1 MFLKAYNEMIRSKD
15 LLIINLI
22 EAVSKALD
30 TSSLDKQIEALSNE
44 LNDMNKEFELLV
56 KMNTTTQQD
65 QTIWQKK
72 CAELKDIYKNKEAE
86 LNHLLL
92 KRTKSN

>member
-1 MFLKAYNEMIRSKD
+1 MIKSKD
-15 LLIINLI
+15 LLISNLI

-44 LNDMNKEFELLV
+44 LKDMNKEFDLLV

-65 QTIWQKK
+65 QTI
-72 CAELKDIYKNKEAE
+72 
-86 LNHLLL
+86 
-92 KRTKSN
+92 

>member
-1 MFLKAYNEMIRSKD
+1 MGSKEERLLRTIFGNEPQVKSTFLKAYNEMIESKD
-15 LLIINLI
+15 HLITNLI

-44 LNDMNKEFELLV
+44 LNDINKEFELLV

-65 QTIWQKK
+65 
-72 CAELKDIYKNKEAE
+72 
-86 LNHLLL
+86 
-92 KRTKSN
+92 